1 MKTCEGMQSQQTY
14 MPPKL
19 VPTVLLTISP
29 FCVVSAPSLVQGYG
43 VVKAGVGGQCVVAVA
58 VEVAVLLPRI

>member
-1 MKTCEGMQSQQTY
+1 

-29 FCVVSAPSLVQGYG
+29 FCVVSAPSLVQGCG